1 MNKAITLFTCLA
13 MIAVSAYPLF
23 ELIQTG
29 TIMDV
34 CGLGC
39 AVISILMT
47 MFVAIILFIATWFDM
62 FK

>member
-29 TIMDV
+29 AIMDLWGV
-34 CGLGC
+34 GC
-39 AVISILMT
+39 AAISMLMT
-47 MFVAIILFIATWFDM
+47 MLIAIILFIAIWSDM
-62 FK
+62 FR

>member
-1 MNKAITLFTCLA
+1 MNKAITLFTCLT

-34 CGLGC
+34 WGVGC
-39 AVISILMT
+39 ATISMLMT
-47 MFVAIILFIATWFDM
+47 MLIAIILFIAIWFDT
-62 FK
+62 FR

>member
-13 MIAVSAYPLF
+13 MIAVSTYPLF

-34 CGLGC
+34 WGLGC
-39 AVISILMT
+39 AVISMLMT
-47 MFVAIILFIATWFDM
+47 MIIAIILFIAIWSDM
-62 FK
+62 FR

>member
-29 TIMDV
+29 AIMDV
-34 CGLGC
+34 WRVGC
-39 AVISILMT
+39 AAISMLVT
-47 MFVAIILFIATWFDM
+47 MLIAIILFIATWFDI
-62 FK
+62 FR

>member
-29 TIMDV
+29 AIMDV
-34 CGLGC
+34 WGVGC
-39 AVISILMT
+39 AAISMLMT
-47 MFVAIILFIATWFDM
+47 MFTAIILFIAIWSDM
-62 FK
+62 FR

>member
-1 MNKAITLFTCLA
+1 MNKAITLFICLA

-29 TIMDV
+29 VIMDV
-34 CGLGC
+34 WGIGC
-39 AVISILMT
+39 AAISMLMT
-47 MFVAIILFIATWFDM
+47 MIIAIILFIAIWFDM

>member
-1 MNKAITLFTCLA
+1 MNKKITLFTCLA

-29 TIMDV
+29 EIMDV
-34 CGLGC
+34 WGVGC
-39 AVISILMT
+39 AVTSMLMT
-47 MFVAIILFIATWFDM
+47 MFTAIILFIATWFDM

>member
-29 TIMDV
+29 AIMDV
-34 CGLGC
+34 WGVGC
-39 AVISILMT
+39 VTILILMT
-47 MFVAIILFIATWFDM
+47 MLIAIILFIAIWSDM
-62 FK
+62 FR

>member
-29 TIMDV
+29 AIMDL
-34 CGLGC
+34 CGVGC
-39 AVISILMT
+39 AAISMLMT
-47 MFVAIILFIATWFDM
+47 MLIAIILFIATWFDT
-62 FK
+62 FR

>member
-1 MNKAITLFTCLA
+1 MNKKITLFICLA

-29 TIMDV
+29 AIMDLWGV
-34 CGLGC
+34 GC
-39 AVISILMT
+39 AAISMLMT
-47 MFVAIILFIATWFDM
+47 MLIAIILFIAIWFDM

>member
-1 MNKAITLFTCLA
+1 MNKAIILFTCLT
-13 MIAVSAYPLF
+13 MMAVSAYPLF

-34 CGLGC
+34 WGLGC
-39 AVISILMT
+39 VVISILMT
-47 MFVAIILFIATWFDM
+47 MFTAIILFIATWFNM

>member
-13 MIAVSAYPLF
+13 MIAISAYPLF

-29 TIMDV
+29 AIMDLWGV
-34 CGLGC
+34 GC
-39 AVISILMT
+39 AVISMLMT
-47 MFVAIILFIATWFDM
+47 MIIAIILFIAIWLDM

>member
-29 TIMDV
+29 AIMDV
-34 CGLGC
+34 WGVGC
-39 AVISILMT
+39 ATILILTT
-47 MFVAIILFIATWFDM
+47 MLKAIILFIAAWFDT
-62 FK
+62 FG

>member
-13 MIAVSAYPLF
+13 MIAISAYPLF

-29 TIMDV
+29 AIMDV
-34 CGLGC
+34 WGLGC

-47 MFVAIILFIATWFDM
+47 MFVAIILFIATWFNI
-62 FK
+62 FR

>member
-13 MIAVSAYPLF
+13 MITVSAYPLF

-29 TIMDV
+29 TIVDV
-34 CGLGC
+34 WGLGC

>member
-29 TIMDV
+29 AIMGV
-34 CGLGC
+34 WGVGC
-39 AVISILMT
+39 AATSILMT
-47 MFVAIILFIATWFDM
+47 MITAIILFIATWFDT
-62 FK
+62 FR